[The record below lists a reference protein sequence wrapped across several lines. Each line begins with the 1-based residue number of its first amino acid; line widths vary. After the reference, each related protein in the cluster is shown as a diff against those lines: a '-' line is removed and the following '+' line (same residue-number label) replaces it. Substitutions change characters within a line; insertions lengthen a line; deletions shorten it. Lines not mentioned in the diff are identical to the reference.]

1 VGCVMGGDPVRRR
14 AAVGQIPC
22 RQDRLAVGRGAGQGL
37 PGTEKGDGKSDQRPS
52 AARMSA

>member
-22 RQDRLAVGRGAGQGL
+22 RQDRLAVGRGAGQRAARNG
-37 PGTEKGDGKSDQRPS
+37 KGDGKGDQRPS